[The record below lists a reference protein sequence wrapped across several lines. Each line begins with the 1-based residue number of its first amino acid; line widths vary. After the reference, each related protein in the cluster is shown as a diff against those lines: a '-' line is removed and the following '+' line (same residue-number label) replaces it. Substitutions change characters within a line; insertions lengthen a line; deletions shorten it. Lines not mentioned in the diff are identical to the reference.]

1 MKIAL
6 FIAII
11 LQAIGIFVKALYTVM
26 GMASKD
32 KDSFSDQSYG
42 IGIAGYS
49 FLSLPF
55 TIFFEVVLILSYFK
69 I

>member
-6 FIAII
+6 FVAII
-11 LQAIGIFVKALYTVM
+11 LQAIGIFVKALYTIM

-32 KDSFSDQSYG
+32 KDSFSDQSY
-42 IGIAGYS
+42 GIAGYS